1 MKKPALSHKF
11 IYILRIHIQQ
21 YKVLTP
27 KEQTHFLEK
36 RSKTHFLS
44 TYMYTMNIP
53 HINQLYTMKKGPLC
67 HPHQLGLVTHFSRA
81 LWIENELSCLGFWPA
96 TITLLGM
103 WKLHLHKL
111 QPIHTHPALS
121 SNFTQYHSAT
131 GPFLSRNR
139 WNMAKNVQI
148 LMLRL
153 NLS

>member
-1 MKKPALSHKF
+1 MKKPALSHKL
-11 IYILRIHIQQ
+11 IYISENTYPTIQF
-21 YKVLTP
+21 LTP
-27 KEQTHFLEK
+27 KEWTPFLEK

-44 TYMYTMNIP
+44 TYIYTMNIS
-53 HINQLYTMKKGPLC
+53 HINQLYTMKKGPQC
-67 HPHQLGLVTHFSRA
+67 HPHQPGLVTHFSRA

-131 GPFLSRNR
+131 GPLPSRNR
-139 WNMAKNVQI
+139 WNKAKNVQI

>member
-1 MKKPALSHKF
+1 MKETHTVSPFQCSKPAGGQAPDKSL
-11 IYILRIHIQQ
+11 
-21 YKVLTP
+21 
-27 KEQTHFLEK
+27 FLWFLDAISQLDQNK
-36 RSKTHFLS
+36 GTGLVHTLNHATTVCKLDRTSKTLLHSTRIDEGLS
-44 TYMYTMNIP
+44 MSPVAFATKIKQT
-53 HINQLYTMKKGPLC
+53 
-67 HPHQLGLVTHFSRA
+67 
-81 LWIENELSCLGFWPA
+81 A

-131 GPFLSRNR
+131 GPLLSQNR
-139 WNMAKNVQI
+139 WNKAKNVQI